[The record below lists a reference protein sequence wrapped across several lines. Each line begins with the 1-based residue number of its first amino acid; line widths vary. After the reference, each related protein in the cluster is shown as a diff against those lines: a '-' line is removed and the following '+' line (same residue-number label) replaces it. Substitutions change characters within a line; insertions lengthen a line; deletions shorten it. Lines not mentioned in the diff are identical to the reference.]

1 MAFMALMV
9 LLFGVTLFNAGG
21 TVPGSGMAPAVQSG
35 RAALEIVG
43 VEPLAVAGRAFKAGE
58 RVRLAADGRRKTV
71 TANARGRF
79 KVVFPGANACN
90 GLVVVA
96 SGSDGSQATVA
107 FAQFSSVHCLEP
119 GANG

>member
-1 MAFMALMV
+1 VAFIALIV
-9 LLFGVTLFNAGG
+9 LLFGATLFNAGG

-43 VEPLAVAGRAFKAGE
+43 VEPVAVAGRAFKAGE
-58 RVRLAADGRRKTV
+58 RVRLTADGRRKTV
-71 TANARGRF
+71 TASARGSF
-79 KVVFPGANACN
+79 KVVFLGANVCN

-96 SGSDGSQATVA
+96 SGSEGSRATVA
-107 FAQFSSVHCLEP
+107 FAQLSSVHCLER